1 MEAIGTL
8 AGGIAHDFN
17 NIIGAISGFAELLLD
32 DVSDER
38 SKKNLQHILKASQRA
53 KDLVKQILAFS
64 RLSEHER
71 KPLQVSLIIK
81 ETLKLLRPSFPTT
94 IEINQDIKTES
105 SMILAD
111 PIQIHS
117 LLMNL
122 CTNARD
128 AMREKGGTLEV
139 SLADFIIDTETALRY
154 QELRPG
160 NYIRLSVSDTGTGI
174 NPEIIDRIFDPYFTT
189 KEVGEGSGMGLA
201 LVHGIVKNH
210 HGEITVYSEL
220 GKGTT
225 FNVLLPSI
233 QAKIR
238 KTKKVEKPIC
248 GGNETIL
255 YVDDEKNL
263 VHVSKER
270 LERIGYAVI
279 GTTSSLE
286 ALDIFSQNP
295 FMFDL
300 IITDQTMPK
309 MTGAELAQKIL
320 KIRPGIPII
329 LCTGFSEIVSKERS
343 KALGI
348 TEFIMK
354 PLFSDEMANLVRRV
368 LDNNNRSKR

>member
-1 MEAIGTL
+1 
-8 AGGIAHDFN
+8 
-17 NIIGAISGFAELLLD
+17 
-32 DVSDER
+32 
-38 SKKNLQHILKASQRA
+38 
-53 KDLVKQILAFS
+53 
-64 RLSEHER
+64 
-71 KPLQVSLIIK
+71 
-81 ETLKLLRPSFPTT
+81 
-94 IEINQDIKTES
+94 
-105 SMILAD
+105 
-111 PIQIHS
+111 
-117 LLMNL
+117 
-122 CTNARD
+122 
-128 AMREKGGTLEV
+128 
-139 SLADFIIDTETALRY
+139 
-154 QELRPG
+154 
-160 NYIRLSVSDTGTGI
+160 VSDTGTGI